1 MGEPHIHVDR
11 HGALSDGADS
21 LFPYRDRMSRQGG
34 NGGEMLGHV
43 AGHATGLGP
52 LDSAALKLGVKVG
65 TLGTSV
71 MVSRAKAAG
80 MKNVDE
86 VLTAAVLNPEMAR
99 TLLLRP
105 VAAAG
110 RRC

>member
-1 MGEPHIHVDR
+1 
-11 HGALSDGADS
+11 
-21 LFPYRDRMSRQGG
+21 
-34 NGGEMLGHV
+34 MLGHV